1 MNINNTAKKI
11 HKGRTRKKHTSKK
24 HTSKKHTS
32 KKHTKKK
39 NDISDKKKKK
49 FIVGIVSVPLT
60 PEKKYFKVC
69 GDSYIASSHLKW
81 LKSQD
86 VETLIIPYNTKDIKY
101 YFSKVQ
107 GLYLPSGGAFASN
120 QTEYY
125 KCCKKLIQM
134 AMKENDKGNYF
145 PIWGCCMGFQQ
156 MLIIADG
163 NDDLDYLLTKFDS
176 FNNLLCNIDLTEDGK
191 NSTIMNG
198 LDKHT
203 RERIVKKKCTLN
215 NHMLGISPRKMK
227 ANKLMH
233 SFYKIVGTSRDRKN
247 REFVSIIEA
256 RQYPFYAV
264 QWHPERNEEMNAF
277 VKFFSK
283 ELRKSKK
290 PIYTRKHYRKFKN
303 LHTKKVDCM
312 NYSHGLYKK
321 CNFYWH
327 NRTSAHNKN
336 LCSSAQLRDKDPNV
350 GGI

>member
-1 MNINNTAKKI
+1 MNKNNTAKKI
-11 HKGRTRKKHTSKK
+11 HNGRTRKKHTSKK

-32 KKHTKKK
+32 KKHTRKK
-39 NDISDKKKKK
+39 NDKNKKKKK

-163 NDDLDYLLTKFDS
+163 NDDLDNLLTKFDS